1 MTDKHFVINE
11 VINVEEDN
19 TFSLINED
27 LKNHATLTIKNG
39 EIKMNIS
46 FERGILQIEDAR
58 IIYRNFAGIGSKYN
72 REGDRNFAV
81 IIPNQEIA
89 DELIADGWAVK
100 IKPPRDE
107 DESPFMYLLVK
118 VKFNN
123 RGPAAY
129 VKSGNSVQR
138 LNQDTIGML
147 DEIDIQSVDMDLRAY
162 DWEVNGKTGRSAYLQ
177 AINVIQNIDRF
188 GAQYQAQELPF

>member
-1 MTDKHFVINE
+1 
-11 VINVEEDN
+11 
-19 TFSLINED
+19 
-27 LKNHATLTIKNG
+27 
-39 EIKMNIS
+39 MNIS

-72 REGDRNFAV
+72 RDGDRNFAV

-107 DESPFMYLLVK
+107 DDSPFMYLPVK
-118 VKFNN
+118 VKFNG

-138 LNQDTIGML
+138 LNEETIGML
-147 DEIDIQSVDMDLRAY
+147 DEIDIQSVDMDLRGY
-162 DWEVNGKTGRSAYLQ
+162 DWEVNDKTGRSAYLQ